1 MLYKAFLFLFQV
13 DGLATLI
20 LCSGVVVAAGNEPF
34 RLGNYNFH
42 RTGPMTQAVYME
54 TVEPSMLQ
62 ANTSKCQHYC
72 ENIPFLKS
80 IIAKLVVANVKNTK
94 MKQKF
99 GRRPKIFLV
108 QSSFVCTKAFKH
120 SPSGL
125 IADVLKGGI
134 DNS

>member
-1 MLYKAFLFLFQV
+1 MYTVWKAHKALKVFLFLFQV

-62 ANTSKCQHYC
+62 AKISKCQHYC
-72 ENIPFLKS
+72 QNISFLKS
-80 IIAKLVVANVKNTK
+80 IIAKLVVANVKNAK
-94 MKQKF
+94 MKQKIWQMHRDF
-99 GRRPKIFLV
+99 P
-108 QSSFVCTKAFKH
+108 
-120 SPSGL
+120 
-125 IADVLKGGI
+125 
-134 DNS
+134 